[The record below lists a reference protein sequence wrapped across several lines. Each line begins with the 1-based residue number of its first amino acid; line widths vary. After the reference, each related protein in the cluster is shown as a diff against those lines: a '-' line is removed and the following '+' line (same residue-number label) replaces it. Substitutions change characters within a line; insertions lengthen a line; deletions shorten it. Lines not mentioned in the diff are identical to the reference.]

1 MPELP
6 DLQVFSKNLTKKL
19 KGKKLEKV
27 KIPYTKKLKVPAK
40 KFSTELEGAKVKSV
54 ERVGKEL
61 YFEFDNG
68 HVLALHLM
76 LKGNLY
82 LFEGEHDK
90 KYPIVELYFHDGTGL
105 VMTDFQGAANPTLDP
120 EKKDA
125 PDALSDEINFKFLK
139 EELDRK
145 ATIKNVLLDQKII
158 RGIGN
163 AYADEILWDAGI
175 SPFSV
180 SNKIPDEKIKALAK
194 SIKSVLTDAEKQII
208 KSHPDI
214 VNGEVRDFLQIH
226 HSKKT
231 KSPTGAVI
239 HNKVAGSRKTYYTDE
254 QELYK

>member
-19 KGKKLEKV
+19 KGKRLEKV

-82 LFEGEHDK
+82 LFDGEHDK
-90 KYPIVELYFHDGTGL
+90 KYPIIELYFNDGTGL
-105 VMTDFQGAANPTLDP
+105 VMADFQGAANPTLDP
-120 EKKDA
+120 EEKDA

-139 EELDRK
+139 EALDRK

-163 AYADEILWDAGI
+163 AYADEILWNAGI

-194 SIKSVLTDAEKQII
+194 SIKSVLTDAQKNILKADPEII
-208 KSHPDI
+208 T
-214 VNGEVRDFLQIH
+214 GEVRDFLPIH
-226 HSKKT
+226 NAKKKT
-231 KSPTGAVI
+231 SPTGGEIKHEMV
-239 HNKVAGSRKTYYTDE
+239 GGRKTYYTDE
-254 QELYK
+254 QELFK